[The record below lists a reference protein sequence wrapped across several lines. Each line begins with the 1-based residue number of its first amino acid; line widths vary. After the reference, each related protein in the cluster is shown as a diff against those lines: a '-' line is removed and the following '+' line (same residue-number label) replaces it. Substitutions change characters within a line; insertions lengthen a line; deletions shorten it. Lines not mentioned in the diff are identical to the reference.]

1 MYALSSIGA
10 VFEITEIKEYPKKT
24 IITMVWRN
32 FKIIVTR
39 YSCANYYVELPN
51 GMRTRV
57 KMRKWFPEWWW
68 RT

>member
-1 MYALSSIGA
+1 MKALCSLGMIFD
-10 VFEITEIKEYPKKT
+10 VTDVKEFPKKT
-24 IITMVWRN
+24 IITMVWRK

-39 YSCANYYVELPN
+39 YSCASYYVELPN

-57 KMRKWFPEWWW
+57 KMRKWFPGWWW

>member
-1 MYALSSIGA
+1 MKALCSLGIIFD
-10 VFEITEIKEYPKKT
+10 VTDVKEFPKKT
-24 IITMVWRN
+24 IITMVWRK

-51 GMRTRV
+51 GTRTRV
-57 KMRKWFPEWWW
+57 KMRKWFPGWWW